1 MPPRRLRGVR
11 GELVR
16 LYCEGK
22 AGLVEP
28 ALLGRLV
35 HCLNV
40 IQNMDHGTIA
50 DQRLTEIEERIASLK
65 PNGHAVNAPV
75 ARR

>member
-1 MPPRRLRGVR
+1 
-11 GELVR
+11 

-28 ALLGRLV
+28 AFLGRLV
-35 HCLNV
+35 HCLNT
-40 IQNMDHGTIA
+40 IQNMDHGSIA
-50 DQRLTEIEERIASLK
+50 DQRLTEIEERLASLK
-65 PNGHAVNAPV
+65 PHGHAVSGPV